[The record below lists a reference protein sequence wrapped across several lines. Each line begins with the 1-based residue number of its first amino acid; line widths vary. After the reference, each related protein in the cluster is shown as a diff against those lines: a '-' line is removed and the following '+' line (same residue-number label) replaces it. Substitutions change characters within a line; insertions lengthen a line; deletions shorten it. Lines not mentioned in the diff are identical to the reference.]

1 MKRADFYNGLTDL
14 EKDSLHMYD
23 LIKKICANDGH
34 TFVYLKDII
43 RNHSWMR
50 KHEKYQEL
58 NHPFTDYDSA
68 LE

>member
-14 EKDSLHMYD
+14 EKDCLHMYD

-34 TFVYLKDII
+34 TFVYLGDIT
-43 RNHSWMR
+43 RNHSWMKQKR
-50 KHEKYQEL
+50 HPEL
-58 NHPFTDYDSA
+58 NHLFTDYESA